1 MILALPLS
9 MIVLVF
15 FTLSVLNSHRKPATR

>member
-9 MIVLVF
+9 MIVLMF
-15 FTLSVLNSHRKPATR
+15 FALSVLNSHRKHATR

>member
-15 FTLSVLNSHRKPATR
+15 FALSVAVSHRRHAVR